1 MSRPAPAGTVAPGR
15 VARKR
20 AERQRLMER
29 TAADVFAERGYER
42 ASLEE
47 IAARLDLRGASLYHY
62 YPSKEELFLHAVQNA
77 TAEVVARL
85 RAVAGA
91 DAPAADRLRR
101 LFAEQALVEIR
112 DYPSFAPL
120 FLMHLPDPVLA
131 ARVRELS
138 REHAAIFRGLA
149 AEVARERGLAPGR
162 AEMAT
167 YLALGSLA
175 YLRRWYDPEGALSA
189 EELADHV
196 AGELMAP
203 FGGG

>member
-1 MSRPAPAGTVAPGR
+1 MTASVGR

-29 TAADVFAERGYER
+29 VAAEVFAERGYER

-47 IAARLDLRGASLYHY
+47 IAARLDMRGASLYHY
-62 YPSKEELFLHAVQNA
+62 YPSKEDLFLAAVQNA

-85 RAVAGA
+85 REVASSGGPAV
-91 DAPAADRLRR
+91 DRLRR
-101 LFAEQALVEIR
+101 LFVSQALVELR

-120 FLMHLPDPVLA
+120 FLMHLPDPVLD

-138 REHAAIFRGLA
+138 REHAAVFREVV
-149 AEVARERGLAPGR
+149 AEVAAERGDALI
-162 AEMAT
+162 AT

-175 YLRRWYDPEGALSA
+175 YLRRWYDPSGALSA

-196 AGELMAP
+196 ADRLLRL
-203 FGGG
+203 

>member
-1 MSRPAPAGTVAPGR
+1 MTSVGSVGAPVSR

-29 TAADVFAERGYER
+29 VAAEVFAERGYER

-47 IAARLDLRGASLYHY
+47 IAARLDMRGASLYHY
-62 YPSKEELFLHAVQNA
+62 YPSKEDLFLAAVQNA

-85 RAVAGA
+85 REVASSGGPAV
-91 DAPAADRLRR
+91 DRLRR
-101 LFAEQALVEIR
+101 LFVSQALVELR

-120 FLMHLPDPVLA
+120 FLMHLPDPVLD

-138 REHAAIFRGLA
+138 REHAAVFREVA
-149 AEVARERGLAPGR
+149 AEVAGDRGDALIG
-162 AEMAT
+162 T

-175 YLRRWYDPEGALSA
+175 YLRRWYDPAGALSP
-189 EELADHV
+189 EELAEHV
-196 AGELMAP
+196 AASLVNLL
-203 FGGG
+203 